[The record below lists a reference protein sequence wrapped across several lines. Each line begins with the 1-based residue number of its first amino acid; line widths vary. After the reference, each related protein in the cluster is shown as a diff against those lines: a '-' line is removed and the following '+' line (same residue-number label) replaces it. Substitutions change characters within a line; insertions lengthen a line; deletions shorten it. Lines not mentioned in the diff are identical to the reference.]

1 MGSHS
6 ERHDLP
12 RFPQTVRGTTLSVTH
27 TQLPVSCLF
36 PSAKNHGSLSS
47 SWKTGIIMHDKR
59 LSITGHKFHGNTDN
73 FDTVS
78 VQLSL
83 LLAKSRSAEWES
95 LSVYPHQRSPSLLVA

>member
-12 RFPQTVRGTTLSVTH
+12 RFPQTVRGTLSVTH
-27 TQLPVSCLF
+27 AQLRVSCLF

-47 SWKTGIIMHDKR
+47 SWKTGIITHDKR
-59 LSITGHKFHGNTDN
+59 LSTTGHKFHGNTDN

-83 LLAKSRSAEWES
+83 LLAKSRSASCRGGE
-95 LSVYPHQRSPSLLVA
+95 P